1 MVKVLEG
8 IRIVE
13 QGTFITGPCCA
24 MLLADLGADVI
35 KVETPPHGD
44 PYRNFKGGYY
54 SAHFQAY
61 NRNKRS
67 LSLDLK
73 ASEGRAAFRSL
84 VGTADVYIQNF
95 RPGAAAR
102 LGADPATLQGLNPGL
117 VYCSISG
124 FGQTGPYVERPSYD
138 SVTQALSGFLG
149 VATDP
154 ERPRLLGP
162 ALADAITGYY
172 AALGITGALV
182 ERGRTGKGRLLE
194 ISMLEAMMHFA
205 VEPFTG
211 YFALGDIPTALDR
224 PRLAQA
230 FIVRCGDGKLMALH
244 LSSIEKFWD
253 NLVLAIDGQAI
264 AADPRF
270 TVRQGRIDNYP
281 ALLEALNAVFA
292 THSRSAWVSRL
303 ERFDLPFGPVN
314 AIDEAVDDPQA
325 RHLEMVA
332 QVVGRS
338 EGAHQAIRPAF
349 NFDGVHATTVKAA
362 PLVDEDGPAIRQ
374 ALLDDPDRWPGA
386 R

>member
-1 MVKVLEG
+1 
-8 IRIVE
+8 
-13 QGTFITGPCCA
+13 
-24 MLLADLGADVI
+24 
-35 KVETPPHGD
+35 
-44 PYRNFKGGYY
+44 
-54 SAHFQAY
+54 
-61 NRNKRS
+61 
-67 LSLDLK
+67 
-73 ASEGRAAFRSL
+73 
-84 VGTADVYIQNF
+84 
-95 RPGAAAR
+95 
-102 LGADPATLQGLNPGL
+102 
-117 VYCSISG
+117 
-124 FGQTGPYVERPSYD
+124 
-138 SVTQALSGFLG
+138 
-149 VATDP
+149 
-154 ERPRLLGP
+154 
-162 ALADAITGYY
+162 
-172 AALGITGALV
+172 
-182 ERGRTGKGRLLE
+182 
-194 ISMLEAMMHFA
+194 MHFA

-211 YFALGDIPTALDR
+211 YFALGEIPTALDR

-270 TVRQGRIDNYP
+270 TVRQGRIDHYP

-292 THSRSAWVSRL
+292 THSRADWVSRL

-338 EGAHQAIRPAF
+338 EGARQAIRPAF

-374 ALLDDPDRWPGA
+374 ALLDDPTAWPGA